1 MAPAPGAR
9 HSFTWFTGFTWLLSE
24 GLSEEWPKY
33 SIRFFFWITYSD
45 NAWGCNVRGSPVG
58 RCENLEV
65 TGAHDCWE
73 MLGVSPPWSPTSF
86 QRNSRIWAVL
96 AVLALLL
103 SSYGWNMMLPA
114 GVKRPGPGFAFRL
127 AFRMEREVKEHQ
139 GSINSYL
146 EG

>member
-33 SIRFFFWITYSD
+33 SIRFFFLKYNNIHSD

-58 RCENLEV
+58 TCENLEV

-73 MLGVSPPWSPTSF
+73 MLGSVTSLEPNEFPKKQQDLGGPCSPCSAALQLWLEHDAASRCQEAWSGLCFSPGVQNGKRSQGT
-86 QRNSRIWAVL
+86 SRI
-96 AVLALLL
+96 
-103 SSYGWNMMLPA
+103 
-114 GVKRPGPGFAFRL
+114 
-127 AFRMEREVKEHQ
+127 H
-139 GSINSYL
+139 
-146 EG
+146 